1 MVVGR
6 AEEKTLDHQT
16 VHRHDHRRVQ
26 GSPRVAHR
34 LVGVGEHRE
43 VGACPVPNKALHLT
57 ASSVRSC
64 VAPASGS
71 R

>member
-1 MVVGR
+1 MCQRVWESQAGGLVGR
-6 AEEKTLDHQT
+6 ASNVT
-16 VHRHDHRRVQ
+16 R
-26 GSPRVAHR
+26 AW
-34 LVGVGEHRE
+34 
-43 VGACPVPNKALHLT
+43 PNKALHLT

>member
-1 MVVGR
+1 MEASRGT
-6 AEEKTLDHQT
+6 KTLSWCAGPILGL
-16 VHRHDHRRVQ
+16 RK
-26 GSPRVAHR
+26 PK
-34 LVGVGEHRE
+34 VGLETPAILLAE
-43 VGACPVPNKALHLT
+43 SAPNNALHLT